1 MFTYGIVYLATRC
14 HYSVFYL
21 KLCCLKQ
28 TMNARLG
35 GWDEGVGEW
44 DEGVGEWVSVR
55 DEGMKELGT
64 EMREG
69 GGRR

>member
-1 MFTYGIVYLATRC
+1 MYLFLET
-14 HYSVFYL
+14 V
-21 KLCCLKQ
+21 LCLLQFLVLSCEGV
-28 TMNARLG
+28 G